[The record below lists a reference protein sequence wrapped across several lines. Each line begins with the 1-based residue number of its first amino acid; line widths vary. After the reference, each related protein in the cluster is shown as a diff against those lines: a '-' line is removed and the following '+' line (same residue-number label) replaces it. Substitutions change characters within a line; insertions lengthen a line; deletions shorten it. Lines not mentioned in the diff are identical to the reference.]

1 MNVLVACECSQK
13 VAAAFR
19 ARGHN
24 AFSCD
29 IVPCYG
35 GHPEWHILEDVTRLL
50 NGCCTFRTMDGELH
64 CVYYRWDL
72 IIAFPP
78 CTYLTKAGARWMY
91 KSAGVVD
98 PRRYVKM
105 VAARDF
111 FFRVMSANCER
122 IAIENPRPLRIAEL
136 PTPSQVIQPYMF
148 GHPYSKTTC
157 LWLKNLPLLKP
168 TDLLEDHLPFL
179 PSNTSRFSKGGG
191 GSKGVCSHSAVA
203 RSETFSGVAA
213 AMAEQ
218 WG

>member
-1 MNVLVACECSQK
+1 MNILVACECSQK

-19 ARGHN
+19 SKGHN

-35 GHPEWHILEDVTRLL
+35 GHPEWHIFADVLPLL
-50 NGCCTFRTMDGELH
+50 NGTCSFYTMDGIHHHL
-64 CVYYRWDL
+64 VGKWDM

-91 KSAGVVD
+91 DSPGVVN
-98 PRRYVKM
+98 RQRERLM
-105 VAARDF
+105 WSARDF
-111 FFRVMSANCER
+111 FMTIMYARCER

-136 PTPSQVIQPYMF
+136 PPCSQVIQPYMF

-157 LWLKNLPLLKP
+157 LWLKNLPLLSP
-168 TDLLEDHLPFL
+168 TNVVDEYTPYL

-191 GSKGVCSHSAVA
+191 GSKGVCSHSAA
-203 RSETFSGVAA
+203 DRSETFSGVAA

>member
-35 GHPEWHILEDVTRLL
+35 GHPEWHIQENVTRLL
-50 NGCCTFRTMDGELH
+50 DGCCTFRTMDGAFH
-64 CVYYRWDL
+64 CVYYRWDM

-91 KSAGVVD
+91 DSTGVVN
-98 PRRYVKM
+98 RQRERLM
-105 VAARDF
+105 WSARNF
-111 FFRVMSANCER
+111 FMRILYANCER
-122 IAIENPRPLRIAEL
+122 IAVENPRPLRIAEL
-136 PTPSQVIQPYMF
+136 PPCSQIIQPYMF

-157 LWLKNLPLLKP
+157 LWLKNLPLLSP
-168 TDLLEDHLPFL
+168 TCLVDEYTPYL
-179 PSNTSRFSKGGG
+179 PSNTSCFSKGGG
-191 GSKGVCSHSAVA
+191 GSKGVCSHSAA
-203 RSETFSGVAA
+203 DRSETFSGVAA